1 MNKEYTALGLMS
13 GTSGDGVDASIIRSD
28 GKNKCEVI
36 LNKYFVYDKKLYQDI
51 HELKDL
57 INKSED
63 LKKFHKKIDSLERKI
78 TLFHSEV
85 INNLSATNIDFVGFH
100 GQTIYHNA
108 EQKVSK
114 QLGNGKLLSQITKK
128 NIVYNFRQNDLINGG
143 QGAPLT
149 PIFHKLLI
157 SQKKIKLPVT
167 ILNIGGISNITLM
180 DTKNKIYSSDIG
192 PGNCL
197 IDQWIRINSKK
208 NYDDKGEIAESGF
221 INKIILDQSLDN
233 FYNSQVSKKKSFDT
247 KDFDLSFVRGLTL
260 EDGLAT
266 LTEFTAQ
273 IFFEKKFH
281 KNIYACGGGRK
292 NKFLLKSIE
301 KVINCKIKL
310 IDELNVDGDFIESQA
325 FAYIAIRSN
334 LGLNISFPETT
345 GIKQP
350 CSGGEIVDIR

>member
-192 PGNCL
+192 PGN
-197 IDQWIRINSKK
+197 
-208 NYDDKGEIAESGF
+208 
-221 INKIILDQSLDN
+221 
-233 FYNSQVSKKKSFDT
+233 
-247 KDFDLSFVRGLTL
+247 
-260 EDGLAT
+260 
-266 LTEFTAQ
+266 
-273 IFFEKKFH
+273 
-281 KNIYACGGGRK
+281 
-292 NKFLLKSIE
+292 
-301 KVINCKIKL
+301 
-310 IDELNVDGDFIESQA
+310 
-325 FAYIAIRSN
+325 
-334 LGLNISFPETT
+334 
-345 GIKQP
+345 
-350 CSGGEIVDIR
+350 